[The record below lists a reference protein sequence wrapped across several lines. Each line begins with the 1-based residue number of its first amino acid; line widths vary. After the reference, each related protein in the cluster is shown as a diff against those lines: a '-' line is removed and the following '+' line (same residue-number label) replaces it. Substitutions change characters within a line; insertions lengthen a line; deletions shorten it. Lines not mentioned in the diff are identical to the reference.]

1 MTMNAP
7 QGSLLRIASIF
18 AAFLSSALIGSPRSA
33 AADVAVKVADHFP
46 PGHVVPNTLLKPW
59 MARVEELTGKKV
71 RFTHFPA
78 QQLVKQNEALS
89 AVQRHIVDIVLINP
103 GLFPTEFPLTG
114 VSFLPNGYDSVV
126 HGGKALQ
133 ELFQVPS
140 VQEEFRRAG
149 LRVLLIEPLDAYEA
163 LTNRPVNRPGDLRGF
178 KIRAAG
184 EGQLAAVRALGATP
198 ATITAPEMYTSMQR
212 GTIEGVLFG
221 YSISKSYKLDEV
233 AKFGTLGA
241 NIAYAHVLYCVAE
254 SSWNAWPA
262 DLQAAMTKAAA
273 EVMPKAWQELDKS
286 TLDVIAAFRKSGVT
300 ITDVRKNGS
309 AKEWQALLRP
319 VNEQW
324 AASMKGRGLAGP
336 EVLAAWEKALAGA
349 H

>member
-1 MTMNAP
+1 MRLMLRRAE
-7 QGSLLRIASIF
+7 SLVVLCALGLTWLNASI
-18 AAFLSSALIGSPRSA
+18 
-33 AADVAVKVADHFP
+33 AADIVIKVADHFP
-46 PGHVVPNTLLKPW
+46 PGHVIPHTLLKPW

-89 AVQRHIVDIVLINP
+89 AVQRRVVDIVLINP
-103 GLFPTEFPLTG
+103 GLFPTEFALTG
-114 VSFLPNGYDSVV
+114 VAFLPNGYDTVV

-133 ELFQVPS
+133 ELFKQPAIV
-140 VQEEFRRAG
+140 EEFRKTG

-163 LTNRPVNRPGDLRGF
+163 LTNRPVNRPADLKGL

-184 EGQLAAVRALGATP
+184 EGQLAATRALGATP
-198 ATITAPEMYTSMQR
+198 ATIAAPEMYTSVQR

-241 NIAYAHVLYCVAE
+241 NIAYAHVLYCVTEA
-254 SSWNAWPA
+254 SWNSWPA
-262 DLQAAMTKAAA
+262 DVQTGMTKAGA

-286 TLDVIAAFRKSGVT
+286 TTDVIAAFQKSGVT
-300 ITDVRKNGS
+300 ITDVRKNGTS
-309 AKEWQALLRP
+309 KEWQDLLKP
-319 VNEQW
+319 VNSQW
-324 AASMKGRGLAGP
+324 AAQMKGRGLPGP
-336 EVLAAWEKALAGA
+336 EVLAAWEKALAA
-349 H
+349 SR

>member
-1 MTMNAP
+1 MKQAQRRPPNIVALFSAVFATA
-7 QGSLLRIASIF
+7 LLW
-18 AAFLSSALIGSPRSA
+18 SSPSR
-33 AADVAVKVADHFP
+33 AADLNVKVSDHFP
-46 PGHVVPNTLLKPW
+46 PGHVIPATLLKPW
-59 MARVEELTGKKV
+59 MARVEELAGKKV

-89 AVQRHIVDIVLINP
+89 AVQRRIVDIVLINP

-114 VSFLPNGYDSVV
+114 VSFLPNGYDTVV

-133 ELFQVPS
+133 ELFRQPAIVD
-140 VQEEFRRAG
+140 EFKRAG
-149 LRVLLIEPLDAYEA
+149 VRVLLIEPLDAYEA
-163 LTNRPVNRPGDLRGF
+163 LTNRPVNRPADLKGF

-184 EGQLAAVRALGATP
+184 EGQLAATRALGATP

-241 NIAYAHVLYCVAE
+241 NIAYAHVLYCVTEAA
-254 SSWNAWPA
+254 WNSWPA
-262 DLQAAMTKAAA
+262 DVQASMTKAAA
-273 EVMPKAWQELDKS
+273 EVLPKAWQALDKS
-286 TLDVIAAFRKSGVT
+286 TLDVIAAFQKSGVT

-309 AKEWQALLRP
+309 AKEWQDLLRP
-319 VNEQW
+319 VNDQW
-324 AASMKGRGLAGP
+324 AASMKARGFPGP
-336 EVLAAWEKALAGA
+336 EVLAAWEKALAA
-349 H
+349 AR